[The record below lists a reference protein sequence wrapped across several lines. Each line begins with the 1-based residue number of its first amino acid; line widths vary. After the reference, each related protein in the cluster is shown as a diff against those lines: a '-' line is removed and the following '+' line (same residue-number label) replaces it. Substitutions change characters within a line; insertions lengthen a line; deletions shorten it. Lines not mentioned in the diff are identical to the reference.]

1 MSWSSQR
8 KITFISI
15 LALIIVASFL
25 VIFFVFFYKRETCS
39 DGIQNQ
45 KEEGIDCG
53 GPCSNLCVK
62 HNNPVILWTRWS
74 KVSNTETY
82 NLLTYGQN
90 PNTGYGAYDV
100 PYTYEI
106 YDKKNLLIYSGSGV
120 AYIPSLNN
128 FVILNDGIF
137 IGDKVPV
144 RVDFKINYSKIV
156 WQPIGER
163 ELGIVA
169 INKNLIDEDSKP
181 KLYVTLE
188 NQTIN
193 PLKDIESYAILYD
206 ENNNAVAF
214 SKTKVDVINKNSRED
229 IVFTWP
235 SKFSVP
241 IVKIEV
247 ISEVLEK

>member
-1 MSWSSQR
+1 
-8 KITFISI
+8 
-15 LALIIVASFL
+15 
-25 VIFFVFFYKRETCS
+25 
-39 DGIQNQ
+39 
-45 KEEGIDCG
+45 
-53 GPCSNLCVK
+53 
-62 HNNPVILWTRWS
+62 
-74 KVSNTETY
+74 
-82 NLLTYGQN
+82 
-90 PNTGYGAYDV
+90 
-100 PYTYEI
+100 
-106 YDKKNLLIYSGSGV
+106 
-120 AYIPSLNN
+120 
-128 FVILNDGIF
+128 
-137 IGDKVPV
+137 
-144 RVDFKINYSKIV
+144 
-156 WQPIGER
+156 
-163 ELGIVA
+163 
-169 INKNLIDEDSKP
+169 LIDEDSKP